1 MTLNQVIKRLKTVIA
16 ANTFINSIYVG
27 EVSEWGELPNV
38 VYSNA
43 LIVIG
48 DVTPQGAEYEVA
60 FTVYFS
66 DLLED
71 GADNRVNIFSDT
83 LQIAQDIAADLNE
96 EEANDFIFNL
106 TKPIT
111 FYDDVRGT
119 DNTDRVAGVIMD
131 FSLRARYINKCSI
144 DHEERKRITI
154 ITDTGLEILT
164 EDGEYIQNEAAQ

>member
-48 DVTPQGAEYEVA
+48 DVTPQGAEYETA

-83 LQIAQDIAADLNE
+83 LQIAQDVAADLNDE
-96 EEANDFIFNL
+96 DAN
-106 TKPIT
+106 
-111 FYDDVRGT
+111 
-119 DNTDRVAGVIMD
+119 
-131 FSLRARYINKCSI
+131 
-144 DHEERKRITI
+144 
-154 ITDTGLEILT
+154 
-164 EDGEYIQNEAAQ
+164 